1 MKESIE
7 SYQNVQNIILIG
19 FMAAGKSSVGR
30 LLARELG
37 WDYLD
42 TDMEIEEATGLKISE
57 LFRKYGEIRF
67 RSEESLVVKKINKKT
82 KTVIA
87 TGGGTV
93 ISAENWDKLQEMGIL
108 IHLFVPLE
116 VALSRINRRQDRP
129 LLLKNGIEVE
139 QLWSERLNIYN
150 KAHITIDT
158 SDKELATVVAE
169 ILTQVKG
176 GYNNYVA
183 EN

>member
-1 MKESIE
+1 MIKSIE
-7 SYQNVQNIILIG
+7 SPLQVKNIILIG

-30 LLARELG
+30 FLARELG
-37 WDYLD
+37 WNYLD
-42 TDMEIEEATGLKISE
+42 TDTEIEEVTRLKISD

-67 RSEESLVVKKINKKT
+67 RSEESLVVKKISKRT

-93 ISAENWDKLQEMGIL
+93 LLADNWNRLKEMGIL
-108 IHLFVPLE
+108 IHLYVPLE
-116 VALSRINRRQDRP
+116 VALSRIKRRQDRP
-129 LLLKNGIEVE
+129 LLLKSEVEVE

-158 SDKELATVVAE
+158 SDKELAAVVAE
-169 ILTQVKG
+169 ILAQLKG
-176 GYNNYVA
+176 GYINNVA